1 MFTESGRVVL
11 SVIVVV
17 GLIFSSI
24 IGIYSSAN
32 ASTKE
37 DRILFG
43 VMGCLSILSLIFVSN
58 LI

>member
-1 MFTESGRVVL
+1 MFTESGRVIL

-24 IGIYSSAN
+24 MGMYSSVN
-32 ASTKE
+32 ASTKK
-37 DRILFG
+37 DRTLFG
-43 VMGCLSILSLIFVSN
+43 VMGCLSIMSLIFVSN